1 MNVMS
6 TLKSVSINE
15 IVKQLLHRLMQLKL
29 VVIVL
34 SLSLIAERAAA
45 QAFVH
50 PGILHSQED
59 FDRMKAKVAAGEQP
73 WKVGYDVLSGNTYAQ
88 LSWGSH
94 AVATVTRS
102 GSGDNVV
109 LLYRDVAA
117 AYQQAVRWKVTGDS
131 AYANKAVEILNAWS
145 LTHTTLTGDADRY
158 LASGLFGYQFANA
171 AEIMRGYPGF
181 DLTRFQNY
189 MLNVFYYP
197 LVERFLVGNSFGNDH
212 NDACITNYWANWDL
226 ANMAAMLAIGVLC
239 DNRDIYN
246 KGITYFKTGAGN
258 GSIKHAVPFVFS
270 DKLGQWQ
277 ESGRDQGHTLLGV
290 GLMASFCE
298 IAWNQGDDMYGYDD
312 NRFRKGAE
320 YAAKYNYGEDVPFT
334 TYWWGSGT
342 TCASNN
348 QTVVSNAGRGEYRPI
363 WEMIYNHY
371 SRRLGQKDE
380 IKYITA
386 MAERVRPEGGPAS
399 HATTFD
405 QPGFGTLTHTL
416 EPSCGPTAISPN
428 VQVNGGSWQQI
439 SFVNIA
445 SGATVKLGPQPIVTN
460 GWKWSSG
467 QTTREITISNITSD
481 TTFTA
486 YYKNSCGALSVQRF
500 VINLNQVNDS
510 IAHYTFEQNTND
522 VTGKAKHATAVN
534 GPVYVSGKYGSAI
547 SLDGTNDHL
556 TLPAGIVSAATDMTI
571 ATWVKQDA
579 GKTWAR
585 IFDFGTGTSTNMFL
599 APKSGIG
606 TLRFAITKGG
616 VEQTVDTDSIPSGQW
631 VHVAVRLFGD
641 QGSLYVNGE
650 LVSTNNN
657 MTHNP
662 YDLGSTTNNYIGRSQ
677 WPDPYFDGSIDDFRI
692 YNYALSDLDIKKLYD
707 ATPDPKVTLTAPL
720 ANEVFTTGNSITL
733 KADATAFDATI
744 SKVEFYDNTTLLGQD
759 TSSPYEFTWTNAA
772 LGSHSVSARV
782 TDSKSQ
788 FGVSESSSIMV
799 VRRMALH
806 YTFDKATNDISGNS
820 NHGVVAGTPLYD
832 VGKIDSAI
840 VLNGTDQYISLPATM
855 QIQAKSV
862 TISGWINPALLN
874 TWTRVFDL
882 GSSTSNYMFLTLNVN
897 GKPRFAIRSNGGGE
911 EIVNSSTALTTGVW
925 THFAITY
932 QDKICRFYLNGTLVG
947 ENTFMKTNPADLGV
961 LSTSYI
967 GKSQFSADPL
977 YNGKVDD
984 FRLYNRALSAAEIAD
999 LIAGKNIPDGTYTV
1013 MARHSGKMLDVAND
1027 GRNNGSNVQQFASNG
1042 CGCQKW
1048 IVAYQGNGQYTLV
1061 GVNSGKNLDVAALST
1076 ADGANVQI
1084 WASTGANNQ
1093 KFTIKPTAEG
1103 YYRITAVH
1111 SGKAVD
1117 VSGASTANGANVDQ
1131 WSYFGGL
1138 NQQWQFTSVTSGQI
1152 AAAPGGELALELNVD
1167 EASDNELSIYP
1178 NPVHDQ
1184 FTVKLNGFSNDVTVT
1199 MFDAN
1204 GKQLYTSI
1212 VRNAEHIVNTS
1223 KLSPG
1228 LYFVKVSDRTKSLT
1242 RKIIKK

>member
-1 MNVMS
+1 MNEMF
-6 TLKSVSINE
+6 TLNSIS
-15 IVKQLLHRLMQLKL
+15 KTKRRKRLLHQWIRLKTVVL
-29 VVIVL
+29 VVLL
-34 SLSLIAERAAA
+34 SLAAERTIA

-50 PGILHSQED
+50 PGILHTQED
-59 FDRMKAKVAAGEQP
+59 FDRMKAKVAAGAQP
-73 WKVGYDVLSGNTYAQ
+73 WKAGYDVLTSNTYAQ

-94 AVATVTRS
+94 ATDTISR
-102 GSGDNVV
+102 GGTGDNVV

-117 AYQQAVRWKVTGDS
+117 AYQHALRWKLTGDS
-131 AYANKAVEILNAWS
+131 AYGNKSVEILNSWS
-145 LTHTTLTGDADRY
+145 LTHKVLTGNADRY

-171 AEIMRGYPGF
+171 AEIMRDYPGF
-181 DLTRFQNY
+181 ELTRFQDY

-197 LVERFLVGNSFGNDH
+197 LVERFLVGNSFGGDH
-212 NDACITNYWANWDL
+212 NGACITNYWANWDL

-246 KGITYFKTGAGN
+246 QGITYFKTGAGN
-258 GSIKHAVPFVFS
+258 GSIKHAVPYVFS

-298 IAWNQGDDMYGYDD
+298 IAWNQGDDMYSYDD

-320 YAAKYNYGEDVPFT
+320 YAAQYNYGEDVPFA

-348 QTVVSNAGRGEYRPI
+348 HTVVSNAGRGEYRPI

-416 EPSCGPTAISPN
+416 DPSCGPTSQSPY
-428 VQVNGGSWQQI
+428 VQVNGGSWQQT
-439 SFVNIA
+439 SFVSIA
-445 SGATVKLGPQPIVTN
+445 SGATVKLGPQPIVAN

-486 YYKNSCGALSVQRF
+486 YYKNSCGALSAQRF

-510 IAHYTFEQNTND
+510 LAHYTFEQNTND

-534 GPVYVSGKYGSAI
+534 GPTYGTGKYGSAI
-547 SLDGTNDHL
+547 GLDGTNDHL
-556 TLPAGIVSAATDMTI
+556 TLPAGIVSSATDMTI

-585 IFDFGTGTSTNMFL
+585 IFDFGSSTSVNMFL
-599 APKSGIG
+599 SPKSGIG
-606 TLRFAITKGG
+606 TLRFSMSKGG

-650 LVSTNNN
+650 LVATNNN

-707 ATPDPKVTLTAPL
+707 VTPDPKVTLTAP
-720 ANEVFTTGNSITL
+720 ASNDVFVLGNSITL

-759 TSSPYEFTWTNAA
+759 TTSPYEYTWTNAA
-772 LGSHSVSARV
+772 LGSHTISAKV
-782 TDSKSQ
+782 TDSKNQ
-788 FGVSESSSIMV
+788 TGVSDTNSITV
-799 VRRMALH
+799 VRKMALH
-806 YTFDKATNDISGNS
+806 YTFDNSLNDISGNA
-820 NHGVVAGTPLYD
+820 NHGVGTGSPVYD
-832 VGKIDSAI
+832 IGKVDSAI
-840 VLNGTDQYISLPATM
+840 VLNGTSQYITLPSNL

-862 TISGWINPALLN
+862 TISGWINPAQIS
-874 TWTRVFDL
+874 TWTRVFDF
-882 GSSTSNYMFLTLNVN
+882 GSSTSTYMFLTLSA
-897 GKPRFAIRSNGGGE
+897 GGFPRFAIKNGGGE
-911 EIVNSSTALTTGVW
+911 EIVASNTALTTGVW

-947 ENTFMKTNPADLGV
+947 ENTYMKTSPADLGV

-977 YNGKVDD
+977 YNGKIDD
-984 FRLYNRALSAAEIAD
+984 FRFYDSALTASQISD
-999 LIAGKNIPDGTYTV
+999 LITGKLIPDGIYTV
-1013 MARHSGKMLDVAND
+1013 VARHSGKLLEVASD
-1027 GRNNGSNVQQFASNG
+1027 GRNNGSNVQQFTSNG
-1042 CGCQKW
+1042 CGCQRW
-1048 IVAYQGNGQYTLV
+1048 TVAHQGNGQYTLV
-1061 GVNSGKNLDVAALST
+1061 GVNSGKNLDVSALST
-1076 ADGANVQI
+1076 ANGANIQI
-1084 WASTGANNQ
+1084 WAATGADNQ

-1111 SGKAVD
+1111 SGKVVD
-1117 VSGASTANGANVDQ
+1117 VSGASTANGANVHQ
-1131 WSYFGGL
+1131 WAYLGGL
-1138 NQQWQFTSVTSGQI
+1138 NQQWQFVSYTTGQI
-1152 AAAPGGELALELNVD
+1152 AEAPETALELQPNNEQV
-1167 EASDNELSIYP
+1167 SDDLVSIYP
-1178 NPVHDQ
+1178 NPVHDRLIIKLKD
-1184 FTVKLNGFSNDVTVT
+1184 FNDGATVSLYDG
-1199 MFDAN
+1199 N
-1204 GKQLYTSI
+1204 GKRLYTSATRD
-1212 VRNAEHIVNTS
+1212 VQHILNMS
-1223 KLSPG
+1223 EFPHG
-1228 LYFVKVSDRTKSLT
+1228 LYILRVTDKAKNVTK
-1242 RKIIKK
+1242 KIIKE